1 MKLLLSGFGEKT
13 MEVDLELYREELLIA
28 DNPPVRLSYIEVV
41 AENPA
46 GTMVFVHGYGGYAMQ
61 WKNQLKAFSDNY
73 RVIAYDLRGHGRSDA
88 PYSVYSM
95 AEAQADLDVL
105 LQKLNVKLPFILV
118 GHSFGGAVVTQFAH
132 RRPQDLS
139 HLVLIAT
146 TGEYPLHPAAA
157 ALLRLPLA
165 ALRPIR
171 SLLRQQLAAEAH
183 VLKNVYFNN
192 MSKWNGWSMF
202 RDLRMPVLVIR
213 GERDQVYPTAVF
225 EEVARTIPD
234 AEDVNIGV
242 SRHLVPL
249 ERAEAVNRAVGRFVG
264 GKVDEP
270 SWWGKHSHPDVLADR
285 PWLKHYEQGVP
296 VTLGLPKRPLF
307 RLLHSTVR
315 RYGNRPALVFGGRTL
330 TYKQLDA
337 ECNRLANALRSLGVE
352 KGTRVMVLLPN
363 TPQFVIAY
371 YAILKAG
378 GVVVSTSPVNDR
390 YELERQV
397 IDSGVDLLITLT
409 LFSETARYVLAN
421 TQLRGVIFTNIKDY
435 LSPLKKLLFSFARE
449 QKEGHNLSNG
459 LQKNEHLWGT
469 LCKEHPSVRPQIEVS
484 PDELAVIKYTGGTT
498 DKPKGVMLSHR
509 AVLANALQTRH
520 WITNLEEGRE
530 TVLAVV
536 PFSHSYGM
544 TAAMN
549 VPIALG
555 ARIIILPTF
564 VTFDVLKHIR
574 RYKPTLF
581 PGVPT
586 MYMAINQFKG
596 VRKYGIKSVKACI
609 SGAAPLP
616 VEVQE
621 AFEKLTRGRL
631 VEGYGLTEA
640 SPVTHSNPLRGL
652 RKIGSIG
659 IPIPGTDA
667 RIIDLAT
674 GQPLPAGQIGELA
687 VRGPQ
692 VMEGYWGKTSESEQ
706 VLTDDG
712 WLLTGDI
719 ARMDEDGYFQII
731 SRKKEMILAGKYNVY
746 PRDVE
751 EVLYEHPGV
760 REVAVVGLAV
770 AGNDGEQRIK
780 AYVVPR
786 PGTKLTAEELIA
798 LCKRR
803 LKEYAVPWEVEFRQE
818 LPKSF
823 VGKVLR
829 RLLVE
834 ESPAPE
840 SEDEEPATP

>member
-1 MKLLLSGFGEKT
+1 
-13 MEVDLELYREELLIA
+13 MEVDLELYREELLISEE
-28 DNPPVRLSYIEVV
+28 PPIRLSYIEV
-41 AENPA
+41 APENPA

-73 RVIAYDLRGHGRSDA
+73 RVIAYDVRGHGRSDA
-88 PYSVYSM
+88 PFTSYTM
-95 AEAQADLDVL
+95 EETQADLDTL
-105 LQKLNVKLPFILV
+105 LEKLNVKLPFILV
-118 GHSFGGAVVTQFAH
+118 GHSFGGAVVTEFAH
-132 RRPQDLS
+132 RRPQDVS

-146 TGEYPLHPAAA
+146 TGEYPLHPAAVT
-157 ALLRLPLA
+157 LLRLPLA
-165 ALRPIR
+165 ILRPISR
-171 SLLRQQLAAEAH
+171 MLRKQLAAEAH
-183 VLKNVYFNN
+183 VLKNIYFNN

-213 GERDQVYPTAVF
+213 GERDQVYPSAVF

-242 SRHLVPL
+242 SSHLVPL
-249 ERAEAVNRAVGRFVG
+249 ERADAVNRAIVRFVG

-270 SWWGKHSHPDVLADR
+270 SWWGKHRPADALADR

-315 RYGNRPALVFGGRTL
+315 RYGSRPALVFGGRTL

-378 GVVVSTSPVNDR
+378 GIVVSTSPVNDR
-390 YELERQV
+390 YELQRQV
-397 IDSGVDLLITLT
+397 IDSGVDLLVTLT
-409 LFSETARYVLAN
+409 LSSESARYVLAN

-435 LSPLKKLLFSFARE
+435 LPVLKKLWFSFRRE
-449 QKEGHNLSNG
+449 QKEGHNVSGG
-459 LQKNEHLWGT
+459 LQDHEYTWLSLLKD
-469 LCKEHPSVRPQIEVS
+469 HPATRPQIEVS
-484 PDELAVIKYTGGTT
+484 PDELAVIQYTGGTM
-498 DKPKGVMLSHR
+498 DKPKGVMLSHH
-509 AVLANALQTRH
+509 AILANALQTRH

-530 TVLAVV
+530 TVLAVL

-555 ARIIILPTF
+555 ARIVILPTF
-564 VTFDVLKHIR
+564 VTLDVLKHIR

-596 VRKYGIKSVKACI
+596 VRRYGISSVKACI

-640 SPVTHSNPLRGL
+640 SPVTHSNPLRGV
-652 RKIGSIG
+652 RKVGSIG

-667 RIIDLAT
+667 RIVDLAT
-674 GQPLPAGQIGELA
+674 GQPVLAGQIGELA

-692 VMEGYWGKTSESEQ
+692 VMDGYWGKAEESEQ

-719 ARMDEDGYFQII
+719 ARMDDDGYFQII
-731 SRKKEMILAGKYNVY
+731 SRKKEMILAGKYHVY

-760 REVAVVGLAV
+760 KEVAVVGLAV
-770 AGNDGEQRIK
+770 AGNNGEQRIK

-786 PGTKLTAEELIA
+786 PGTKLSSDELIA

-834 ESPAPE
+834 ETPAPE
-840 SEDEEPATP
+840 TEDEQPTPN

>member
-1 MKLLLSGFGEKT
+1 M
-13 MEVDLELYREELLIA
+13 
-28 DNPPVRLSYIEVV
+28 
-41 AENPA
+41 
-46 GTMVFVHGYGGYAMQ
+46 
-61 WKNQLKAFSDNY
+61 
-73 RVIAYDLRGHGRSDA
+73 
-88 PYSVYSM
+88 
-95 AEAQADLDVL
+95 
-105 LQKLNVKLPFILV
+105 
-118 GHSFGGAVVTQFAH
+118 
-132 RRPQDLS
+132 
-139 HLVLIAT
+139 
-146 TGEYPLHPAAA
+146 
-157 ALLRLPLA
+157 
-165 ALRPIR
+165 
-171 SLLRQQLAAEAH
+171 
-183 VLKNVYFNN
+183 
-192 MSKWNGWSMF
+192 
-202 RDLRMPVLVIR
+202 
-213 GERDQVYPTAVF
+213 
-225 EEVARTIPD
+225 
-234 AEDVNIGV
+234 
-242 SRHLVPL
+242 
-249 ERAEAVNRAVGRFVG
+249 
-264 GKVDEP
+264 
-270 SWWGKHSHPDVLADR
+270 
-285 PWLKHYEQGVP
+285 
-296 VTLGLPKRPLF
+296 F

-315 RYGNRPALVFGGRTL
+315 RYGNRPALVFGGRSI

-337 ECNRLANALRSLGVE
+337 ECNRMANALRSLGVE
-352 KGTRVMVLLPN
+352 KSTRVMVLLPN

-390 YELERQV
+390 YELQRQV
-397 IDSGVDLLITLT
+397 SDSGVDLLITLT

-421 TQLRGVIFTNIKDY
+421 TQLRGVIFTNIKEY
-435 LSPLKKLLFSFARE
+435 LSPLNKLLFTMTRE
-449 QKEGHNLSNG
+449 QKEGHQLSGG
-459 LQKNEHLWGT
+459 LKEHEYAWTALV
-469 LCKEHPSVRPQIEVS
+469 KEHPATRPLVDVS

-520 WITNLEEGRE
+520 WITNLEEGHE
-530 TVLAVV
+530 TVLAVL

-564 VTFDVLKHIR
+564 VTLDVLKHIR

-596 VRKYGIKSVKACI
+596 VRRYGINSVKACI

-621 AFEKLTRGRL
+621 SFEKLTRGRL

-640 SPVTHSNPLRGL
+640 SPVTHSNPLRGV
-652 RKIGSIG
+652 RKVGSIG

-667 RIIDLAT
+667 RIVDLAT
-674 GQPLPAGQIGELA
+674 GQPLPTGQIGELA

-692 VMEGYWGKTSESEQ
+692 VMDGYWGKSEETEQ

-731 SRKKEMILAGKYNVY
+731 SRKKEMILAGKYHVY

-760 REVAVVGLAV
+760 KEVAVVGLTV
-770 AGNDGEQRIK
+770 AGNNGEQRIK

-786 PGTKLTAEELIA
+786 PGTKLTGDKLIA

-834 ESPAPE
+834 DAPASETEDEQPAP
-840 SEDEEPATP
+840 DEVLRD